1 MTTALMR
8 ALFAKTRTVTTRRVT
23 RNLELDADQVQSIVI
38 QWAREHHGFSV
49 PMIDVHG
56 DDFSGMEIHEVTIAF
71 LDDTDTPVEEV

>member
-8 ALFAKTRTVTTRRVT
+8 ALFAKTRTVTTRKDT
-23 RNLELDADQVQSIVI
+23 RTLELDADQVQSIVI

-56 DDFSGMEIHEVTIAF
+56 DDFLGMELTEDTITY
-71 LDDTDTPVEEV
+71 LDGTDTPVEEV